1 MKCPLA
7 LREVVP
13 ATCLE
18 LPCNQGGG
26 DGDRRLQGSVQL
38 CRWFGRNFEPFDYQR
53 DVIDGLLERMGSGI
67 CTGMLTLPT
76 GAGKTA
82 VAATAALRDLA
93 QLERGLVVWIAPQL
107 ELLDQARIAME
118 RAWWTGFGPHSID
131 LLMLRPGE
139 RFTRTHRHSVVFTT
153 PASARKWIEEAE
165 NSSAI
170 THLVFDEAHHLGAEV
185 FSETWNFARQRAAK
199 LRLALGLSATPIRH
213 ESLGAE
219 TLERSLDG
227 TLFYPKRLAPNPIET
242 LRARGVLSSLCVD
255 TIPGIP
261 RNAFAI
267 DSAGKHHLAPLVS
280 DADYWMSCIN
290 ATHEERGRVFVF
302 CPTRAAGA
310 LFSAHL
316 CALGE
321 SSEFIDGEDDFGTRI
336 AVFERFRDGKT
347 RIVVSVG
354 LLLEGVDCPAA
365 EAAIVTYP
373 IASLVR
379 VLQVAGRISR
389 GPAVGGTAVARLRC
403 ADPRLVR
410 FFASQASDV
419 DFAAAWRDG
428 VPL

>member
-1 MKCPLA
+1 VNCPLA
-7 LREVVP
+7 LRQVIP
-13 ATCLE
+13 AGCLD
-18 LPCNQGGG
+18 LPSNQGGG
-26 DGDRRLQGSVQL
+26 DSDRRLQGSVQL

-53 DVIDGLLERMGSGI
+53 EVIEGLLERMGTGV
-67 CTGMLTLPT
+67 CAGMLTLPT

-82 VAATAALRDLA
+82 VGAIAALRDLA
-93 QLERGLVVWIAPQL
+93 QLERGVVVWIAPQL

-118 RAWWTGFGPHSID
+118 RAWWTGFGPHSVD
-131 LLMLRPGE
+131 LMMLRPGE
-139 RFTRTHRHSVVFTT
+139 CFVRSQRHSVVFTT
-153 PASARKWIEEAE
+153 PASARKWLTEVE
-165 NSSAI
+165 NSAAI

-185 FSETWNFARQRAAK
+185 FAETWSFARKRAAK

-213 ESLGAE
+213 GSSGAE

-242 LRARGVLSSLCVD
+242 LRARGVLSTLAVD

-261 RNAFAI
+261 RSAFAI
-267 DSAGKHHLAPLVS
+267 DSAGKHHLAPLMS
-280 DADYWMSCIN
+280 DADYWMACIN
-290 ATHEERGRVFVF
+290 ATREERGRVFVF

-310 LFSAHL
+310 LFSSHL
-316 CALGE
+316 CVLGE
-321 SSEFIDGEDDFGTRI
+321 TAEFIDGDDDLGTRI

-373 IASLVR
+373 ISSLVR
-379 VLQVAGRISR
+379 ALQVAGRISR
-389 GPAVGGTAVARLRC
+389 GPAVGGTSIARLRC

-410 FFASQASDV
+410 FFGSQASDV
-419 DFAAAWRDG
+419 DFAAAWCDG